1 MPGKTDL
8 SELNCSL
15 ARTLEIVGDWWT
27 LLIIRDAFLGVR
39 RFGDF
44 QKSLGI
50 AKNILATRLER
61 LCENDILERGG
72 SEKRPLY
79 RSTDKGRGLVP
90 AMVALMQWGD
100 KWASDGKPPVIVT
113 DQQGRAL
120 APVKLQGR
128 GGDVDVQSVRFSPG
142 PGATARTRAFFDA
155 LSPPSGHSPAPNKAG
170 LDFCFSGMG
179 LSLLLERSLQAVE
192 LRHQRVADR
201 GPFRRRGMDRG
212 VEPAHLSLQAHRAR
226 NQILQLLRELFDH
239 VLSTGIGGRELDL
252 GLFPIGLAQRHLAF
266 LDRAMQQQPGR
277 KLHQAGGEAHA
288 FGCVGEA
295 DRTL

>member
-61 LCENDILERGG
+61 LCEADILERGG
-72 SEKRPLY
+72 SEMRPLY
-79 RSTDKGRGLVP
+79 RLTDKGLGLVP

-120 APVKLQGR
+120 APVKLQSR
-128 GGDVDVQSVRFSPG
+128 GGDVDVQAVRFSPG

-170 LDFCFSGMG
+170 
-179 LSLLLERSLQAVE
+179 
-192 LRHQRVADR
+192 
-201 GPFRRRGMDRG
+201 
-212 VEPAHLSLQAHRAR
+212 
-226 NQILQLLRELFDH
+226 
-239 VLSTGIGGRELDL
+239 
-252 GLFPIGLAQRHLAF
+252 
-266 LDRAMQQQPGR
+266 
-277 KLHQAGGEAHA
+277 
-288 FGCVGEA
+288 
-295 DRTL
+295 

>member
-61 LCENDILERGG
+61 LCENDILERCG
-72 SEKRPLY
+72 SEMRPLY
-79 RSTDKGRGLVP
+79 QLTDKGRGLVP

-100 KWASDGKPPVIVT
+100 KWVSGGKPPVIVT

-128 GGDVDVQSVRFSPG
+128 GGDVDVQAVRFSPG

-155 LSPPSGHSPAPNKAG
+155 LSPPSGHSAARNKAG
-170 LDFCFSGMG
+170 
-179 LSLLLERSLQAVE
+179 
-192 LRHQRVADR
+192 
-201 GPFRRRGMDRG
+201 
-212 VEPAHLSLQAHRAR
+212 
-226 NQILQLLRELFDH
+226 
-239 VLSTGIGGRELDL
+239 
-252 GLFPIGLAQRHLAF
+252 
-266 LDRAMQQQPGR
+266 
-277 KLHQAGGEAHA
+277 
-288 FGCVGEA
+288 
-295 DRTL
+295 